1 MQDEA
6 PIWLKTVTT
15 PGAVVF
21 AIMFALESLARAT
34 LWTIVPLQA
43 FELLE
48 HNARNVSILNFC
60 VSVSGL
66 VGSFTIPLLI
76 RRFRRRWVY
85 SLGISL
91 TILAA
96 GLLATGTL
104 FGQAGGMLARAFGG
118 AATNIALS
126 LYIMDYI
133 RKRDLVHAEPLRL
146 TLGAVAWAAGPF
158 LGVLLNESIGR
169 GTGELVTIVSGL
181 LLLGYFWWL
190 RMQENPAV
198 AAATRPPPSPIGSIG
213 RFLAQ
218 PRLRLAWIIPF
229 GRSCWWS
236 MFSVYPPIYMA
247 QVFAEDPT
255 FGHLMGALVVSAGNA
270 LLLASPL
277 FGRLAA
283 RIGLRRPI
291 IAAFIGNGLL
301 TILAA
306 VFFDI
311 PAAVITIL
319 IGAAVGAAVLD
330 ALGNIPFM
338 RSVRPFERP
347 QMTTVFRT
355 YIDLSDLLPA
365 ALFSLLLSYFDMR
378 AVFVAS
384 GLFCLLVALVARRL
398 PQRM

>member
-1 MQDEA
+1 MHDEV

-21 AIMFALESLARAT
+21 AIMFALESLARST

-43 FELLE
+43 FELLQ
-48 HNARNVSILNFC
+48 HNARDVSILNFC
-60 VSVSGL
+60 VSISGL
-66 VGSFTIPLLI
+66 VGSFTIPMLI

-118 AATNIALS
+118 AASNIALS

-158 LGVLLNESIGR
+158 LGVFLNESISR

-181 LLLGYFWWL
+181 LLLGYFWRL

-218 PRLRLAWIIPF
+218 PRLRLAWFIPF
-229 GRSCWWS
+229 GRSCWWA
-236 MFSVYPPIYMA
+236 MFSVYPPIYI
-247 QVFAEDPT
+247 AEVYADDRT

-306 VFFDI
+306 VFFEI
-311 PAAVITIL
+311 PVAVVATL
-319 IGAAVGAAVLD
+319 LAAAVGAAVLD

-365 ALFSLLLSYFDMR
+365 AVFSFLLSYFDMR

-384 GLFCLLVALVARRL
+384 GLFCLVVAVVARRL